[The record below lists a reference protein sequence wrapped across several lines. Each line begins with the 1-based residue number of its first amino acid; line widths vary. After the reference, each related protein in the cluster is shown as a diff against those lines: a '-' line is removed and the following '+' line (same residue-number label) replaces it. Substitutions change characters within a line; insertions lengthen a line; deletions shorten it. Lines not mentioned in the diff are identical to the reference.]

1 LAAGD
6 SSSPPPYILGS
17 CSQASLLLHS
27 PLRSPRRPRRINL
40 VPETSVAASPPMA
53 GPGDDPEPDSTKLD
67 RILTKL
73 STISRRLDF
82 HDQRIAHIEK
92 FQHGDPTKPE
102 DDLSRAAVGP
112 EGAAHSVGGGRGAA
126 VVAAHA
132 SRSSPSLGT
141 MANPARS
148 PGSTNVMA
156 SSEATAPWRRIR
168 CEWLLCT
175 WTGRRVT
182 P

>member
-1 LAAGD
+1 LYLGLLKNKALSRVGPELTSMVAPLAAGD

-40 VPETSVAASPPMA
+40 VPETIVAASPPMA

-82 HDQRIAHIEK
+82 HDQRIARIEK

-112 EGAAHSVGGGRGAA
+112 EGAAHSVGGRGPRLW
-126 VVAAHA
+126 
-132 SRSSPSLGT
+132 RSMLVEALLPSV
-141 MANPARS
+141 R
-148 PGSTNVMA
+148 
-156 SSEATAPWRRIR
+156 WRIR
-168 CEWLLCT
+168 PAPLAQQM
-175 WTGRRVT
+175 
-182 P
+182 